1 MKKVWLLLFAILL
14 SSNLISQEF
23 RISVSVN
30 SSQIQGTDKT
40 VFQNIQELLNEFIN
54 KTHLHKLNNQIL
66 SQSNHKIMLSQKQKM
81 LLLRKSSNS
90 KYNIL

>member
-14 SSNLISQEF
+14 STNLISQEF

-54 KTHLHKLNNQIL
+54 QRSWTNKTYEEFALE
-66 SQSNHKIMLSQKQKM
+66 M
-81 LLLRKSSNS
+81 R
-90 KYNIL
+90 